1 MRVLLLLSLVFLLS
15 CGRPLTPAEK
25 SFAKQMHGPEI
36 NVSRIRMVPG
46 APLGAV
52 TMERPKR
59 PRLTCR
65 ERILPEPTTDTI
77 TYSPAA
83 MVLHNK
89 VFISNVWYQEN
100 YLREYPGRFDLVM
113 AMLFAHEIT
122 HVWQWQNRRKTG
134 YSPFRA
140 AREHSNS
147 IDPYLFDL
155 STRPNLLDYPYEQ
168 QASIVEEYVCCATL
182 DPDAP
187 RTKHLKKMLSA
198 AFPMQK
204 LHIPKEV
211 YLPWDGVQVEGICD
225 PDRGD
230 E

>member
-1 MRVLLLLSLVFLLS
+1 MRAFLLLPLLLMLA

-25 SFAKQMHGPEI
+25 SFAQQMHGPSI

-52 TMERPKR
+52 TLKRQKR

-65 ERILPEPTTDTI
+65 ERILPEPDTDTI

-83 MVLHNK
+83 MVLHSK
-89 VFISNVWYQEN
+89 VFFSNDWYVKD
-100 YLREYPGRFDLVM
+100 YLSEYPKQFDLVL

-122 HVWQWQNRRKTG
+122 HVWQWQNRKQTG
-134 YSPFRA
+134 YSPLRA
-140 AREHSNS
+140 MREHGAGE
-147 IDPYLFDL
+147 DPYLFDI
-155 STRPNLLDYPYEQ
+155 STKANLLDYPYEQ

-187 RTKHLKKMLSA
+187 RTQRLRAMLSK
-198 AFPMQK
+198 AFPLQK
-204 LHIPKEV
+204 LHLPDEV
-211 YLPWDGVQVEGICD
+211 YLPWKDVQIKGICD
-225 PDRGD
+225 PDRDGG
-230 E
+230 